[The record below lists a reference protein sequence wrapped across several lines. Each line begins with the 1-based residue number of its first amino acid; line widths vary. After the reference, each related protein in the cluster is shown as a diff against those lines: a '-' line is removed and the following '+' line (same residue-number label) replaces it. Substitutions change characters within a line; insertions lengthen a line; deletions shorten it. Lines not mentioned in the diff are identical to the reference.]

1 MGRTCARNI
10 TICRPT
16 ASFPCMLATHLI
28 EPYLKQHSRGL
39 PRIADSLEHWPS
51 QISLPSDS
59 IGDLQ
64 YKEFSALHRL
74 SNGVLGGKV
83 GELFGPL
90 TEHRVRLLIG
100 VVSAD
105 VTLAASK
112 KS

>member
-1 MGRTCARNI
+1 
-10 TICRPT
+10 
-16 ASFPCMLATHLI
+16 MLATHLK
-28 EPYLKQHSRGL
+28 EPHLKHNSRGV
-39 PRIADSLEHWPS
+39 PKFANSLEHWSS
-51 QISLPSDS
+51 QLSLPSDS

-64 YKEFSALHRL
+64 HKEFSSLHRL
-74 SNGVLGGKV
+74 ANGVLGGKV